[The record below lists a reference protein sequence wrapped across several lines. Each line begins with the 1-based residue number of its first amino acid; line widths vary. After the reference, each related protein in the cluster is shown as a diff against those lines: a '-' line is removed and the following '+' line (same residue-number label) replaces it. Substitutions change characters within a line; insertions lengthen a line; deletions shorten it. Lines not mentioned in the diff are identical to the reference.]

1 MIAALAESAHSFF
14 IGHKR
19 FPDAGML
26 AADCNSGDLA
36 PSPSHFVKLLTC
48 CGLKEAGMGLSH
60 HEGIT
65 KRECTTQQRPISA
78 AFCA

>member
-14 IGHKR
+14 IGHKC

-36 PSPSHFVKLLTC
+36 SSPSHFVKLLTC
-48 CGLKEAGMGLSH
+48 CGLKEAGNKTES
-60 HEGIT
+60 
-65 KRECTTQQRPISA
+65 P
-78 AFCA
+78 

>member
-36 PSPSHFVKLLTC
+36 SSPSHFVKLLTC
-48 CGLKEAGMGLSH
+48 CGLKEAGNETESPWGH
-60 HEGIT
+60 
-65 KRECTTQQRPISA
+65 C
-78 AFCA
+78 